1 MNWLPAV
8 QDELARQGIDAWL
21 VYDFRRSNPVAA
33 PVLGPLLEGNTASRR
48 VFLLVPRV
56 GTPTLAVHAIE
67 VKSLRP
73 APGVNVVSYSSRESL
88 QGVLAALLK
97 GHARVAME
105 YSPAG
110 DNPYVGRVDAGT
122 VEWIR
127 SFGVEVVSSGDVA
140 QILEIWTPTQLEQH
154 LTAAAGV
161 CAAKDAAFAYM
172 AEGLAR
178 GETITECAVQGV
190 IMRRFADLGLV
201 SATTP
206 NVSFGAHAGDPHYHP
221 IEGVR
226 DATLAAGDVVL
237 IDLWAKV
244 NDKSAPYADVTW
256 MGVNGEPTAELLS
269 VWEAVKGARD
279 AAVTAMR
286 SAYAAGR
293 WPSGG
298 EADRASRAV
307 LVAAGYGEAF
317 THRTGHSLGKDGPHG
332 VAVHLDDFET
342 SDARALRPGIGV
354 TVEPG
359 AYFQHFGVRSE
370 INVYL
375 TPEGPRV
382 TTELQDGL
390 ERL

>member
-48 VFLLVPRV
+48 VFLLVPRA

-178 GETITECAVQGV
+178 GETVTECAVQGV

>member
-1 MNWLPAV
+1 MDWLPTV
-8 QDELARQGIDAWL
+8 QDELGRQGLDAWL

-48 VFLLVPRV
+48 VFLLVPRE
-56 GTPTLAVHAIE
+56 GFPTLAVHAIE

-88 QGVLAALLK
+88 RGVLEAMLK
-97 GHARVAME
+97 GRSRVAME

-140 QILEIWTPTQLEQH
+140 QVLEVWTPEQLEQH

-161 CAAKDAAFAYM
+161 AAAKDAAFAYL
-172 AEGLAR
+172 AERARR
-178 GETITECAVQGV
+178 GEEVRECAVQAV

-226 DATLAAGDVVL
+226 DAALAPGDVVL

-244 NDKSAPYADVTW
+244 DAKSAPYADVTW
-256 MGVNGEPTAELLS
+256 MGVDGEPTSELMS

-279 AAVTAMR
+279 AAVAAMR
-286 SAYAAGR
+286 AAYAEGR

-298 EADRASRAV
+298 EADRAARAV
-307 LVAAGYGEAF
+307 LEKAGYGDAF

-359 AYFQHFGVRSE
+359 AYFQGFGVRSE

-375 TPEGPRV
+375 TDAGPRV
-382 TTELQDGL
+382 TTELQDEL